1 MGVSCMNNDSWWIS
15 FPKNFGEGKKSWVG
29 LFEEK
34 DRSNTGFEVCRRAVT
49 VFAIVM

>member
-1 MGVSCMNNDSWWIS
+1 MIVGGYRFLKILE
-15 FPKNFGEGKKSWVG
+15 KEKKLG
-29 LFEEK
+29 TIGQEK

>member
-1 MGVSCMNNDSWWIS
+1 MIVGGYRFLKILE
-15 FPKNFGEGKKSWVG
+15 KEKSWVG